1 MSIWTKDVTKLFSK
15 EDAKAAGDDPK
26 SVVAK
31 KRRNPNRKRVARPG
45 CRTPIA
51 TYDRVKFSVGLVAI
65 FAFLMLSQI
74 SRSPLITT
82 DEAFRLTYQDNT
94 WIPVL
99 LVAEI
104 TRQLHYFLGERLRGY
119 WAGWLGLTKGLRAPA
134 KRLRT
139 DTRHRL
145 GRIGNI
151 ALGMVLI
158 GLVLAKLTGASNPI
172 SGWMNGLA
180 KFWSSMPVILQ
191 ASVYLVFAVLQ
202 FVAIFWFMSK
212 GGVETVMPDDV
223 KTNFSM
229 VWGQDQVVDKVRET
243 IRLLEDPDAI
253 EAKGGYVPGG
263 ILLWG
268 PPGTGKTLIAEAMA
282 GETGKPF
289 VMIEPGA
296 FQAMFFGVNILKVK
310 ALYRRLRKLALRYGG
325 VVAFFDEADVLG
337 KRALSGTAPRGFR
350 ASAHTGASC
359 SSVEMLSPAGQL
371 VATGRVGTDGNPQDL
386 NVPTTN
392 SIIMPTGGG
401 GDLGTLNAILASMQG
416 LSKPRGLANRLRR
429 VLGMRPTDPPKYRI
443 LHVMATNAPD
453 ALDAALLRPGRIDR
467 IFRVGYPSK
476 EGRIRTLEGYLA
488 KVKHNL
494 THDDIVR
501 LATSSPYSSGAV
513 IKDVVNEALMAA
525 IRDDREVVEWRDVIA
540 AKSLKEHGATDG
552 FEYIDQERHAVSI
565 HEACHAV
572 TAYLLKKDFA
582 IDVATIERRG
592 DIGGFVSRVPI
603 VERMFSWR
611 SEVEHDIQ
619 VAIASLV
626 GERMFFEG
634 DNTNGVSSDL
644 ETATRLALVMESRWG
659 MGTTLASYDVLLEGG
674 AGGPGAGT
682 DGRGGAKNDGEN
694 SNERGNSPIIGNR
707 VEQRLA
713 ELYDRTERLIAE
725 NRHQVLSLAH
735 ALEVHRTLNGVDVE
749 AVIRGTIGPIVD
761 GSVYAT
767 AEAQRRLEEYHTAA
781 TSVHRSGVGE
791 ALLPDLTTPGA
802 SGTVVP
808 RSDDFWGP
816 WPLDRGATDGTPGD
830 GKPDA

>member
-1 MSIWTKDVTKLFSK
+1 MSIWTRDVTTLFSK
-15 EDAKAAGDDPK
+15 KGRADAPASPTPK
-26 SVVAK
+26 R
-31 KRRNPNRKRVARPG
+31 RRNPNRKRVARPG
-45 CRTPIA
+45 CRAPIA
-51 TYDRVKFSVGLVAI
+51 FYDRVKFTFGLTGL
-65 FAFLMLSQI
+65 FSFLVVSMLA
-74 SRSPLITT
+74 RSPLVTF
-82 DEAFRLTYQDNT
+82 DEALRLTYQENN
-94 WIPVL
+94 WIIVL
-99 LVAEI
+99 IILEV
-104 TRQLHYFLGERLRGY
+104 TRQLHYVCCERIRGY
-119 WAGWLGLTKGLRAPA
+119 WAAWLSLTKGVRAPA
-134 KRLRT
+134 GRLRS

-145 GRIGNI
+145 GRLGNTFL
-151 ALGMVLI
+151 ALTLL

-172 SGWMNGLA
+172 TGWTNAIG
-180 KFWSSMPVILQ
+180 KFWSSLPIILQ
-191 ASVYLVFAVLQ
+191 ASIYLVFAVLQ

-229 VWGQDQVVDKVRET
+229 VWGQDQVVEKVRET

-253 EAKGGYVPGG
+253 EARGGYVPGG

-296 FQAMFFGVNILKVK
+296 FQAMFLGVNILKVK

-350 ASAHTGASC
+350 AGAALHGC
-359 SSVEMLSPAGQL
+359 NAGELLSPVGQL
-371 VATGRVGTDGNPQDL
+371 VAAGRVDTYGRIVEPVAPVVNGVVL
-386 NVPTTN
+386 
-392 SIIMPTGGG
+392 PTGGG

-416 LSKPRGLANRLRR
+416 LSKPRGLANRIRR
-429 VLGMRPTDPPKYRI
+429 LLGMRPSDPPKYRI

-488 KVKHNL
+488 KVKHSL
-494 THDDIVR
+494 TEDDVVR

-525 IRDDREVVEWRDVIA
+525 LRDGRDVIEWRDVVA

-552 FEYIDQERHAVSI
+552 FEYVDQERHAVAI

-572 TAYLLKKDFA
+572 SAYLLKKDFA

-592 DIGGFVSRVPI
+592 DVGGFVSRVPI

-611 SEVEHDIQ
+611 SEAEHDIQ

-626 GERMFFEG
+626 GERMFFDG

-644 ETATRLALVMESRWG
+644 DTATRLALVMEARWG
-659 MGTTLASYDVLLEGG
+659 MGSTLASYDVLVQGS
-674 AGGPGAGT
+674 AGGPGAGS
-682 DGRGGAKNDGEN
+682 DGRGGVRPGQGEDRDGE
-694 SNERGNSPIIGNR
+694 SAVSPILGNR

-713 ELYDRTERLIAE
+713 ELYERTWRLIEE

-767 AEAQRRLEEYHTAA
+767 EHAREVLESYHRAA
-781 TSVHRSGVGE
+781 MQVHRTGAGE
-791 ALLPDLTTPGA
+791 AVLPDLRGVAPTVVLG
-802 SGTVVP
+802 SGT
-808 RSDDFWGP
+808 DFWGP
-816 WPLDRGATDGTPGD
+816 WPVGGPAESATPVEKGD
-830 GKPDA
+830 ETQ

>member
-1 MSIWTKDVTKLFSK
+1 MSIWTKDVTKLFSGK
-15 EDAKAAGDDPK
+15 NDGETAADDAKAVPE
-26 SVVAK
+26 K
-31 KRRNPNRKRVARPG
+31 KRKNPNRKRVARPG

-51 TYDRVKFSVGLVAI
+51 TYDRIKFSVALVAI
-65 FAFLMLSQI
+65 FAFLVLSQV
-74 SRSPLITT
+74 SRSPLITP
-82 DEAFRLTYQDNT
+82 DEAFRLTYQDNI
-94 WIPVL
+94 WIAVL

-104 TRQLHYFLGERLRGY
+104 TRQVHYFLGERLRGY
-119 WAGWLGLTKGLRAPA
+119 WAGWLSLTKGLRAPTR
-134 KRLRT
+134 RLRA

-145 GRIGNI
+145 GRLGNI
-151 ALGMVLI
+151 TLGMFLI
-158 GLVLAKLTGASNPI
+158 GLVLAKFTGASNPI
-172 SGWMNGLA
+172 SGWMNGIA

-191 ASVYLVFAVLQ
+191 ASMYLVFAVLQ

-243 IRLLEDPDAI
+243 IRLLEDPEAI

-350 ASAHTGASC
+350 TGAAASC
-359 SSVEMLSPAGQL
+359 SSLEMLSPAGQL
-371 VATGRVGTDGNPQDL
+371 VAAGRIGTDGHPLDL
-386 NVPTTN
+386 NVPTVN
-392 SIIMPTGGG
+392 GMVMPTGGG

-429 VLGMRPTDPPKYRI
+429 MLGMRPSDPPKYRI

-476 EGRIRTLEGYLA
+476 EGRIRTLDGYLA

-494 THDDIVR
+494 TQDDVVR

-513 IKDVVNEALMAA
+513 IKDIVNEALMAA
-525 IRDDREVVEWRDVIA
+525 IRDGREVVEWRDVVS

-552 FEYIDQERHAVSI
+552 FEYIDQERHAVAI

-644 ETATRLALVMESRWG
+644 DTATRLALVMEARWG

-682 DGRGGAKNDGEN
+682 DGRGGAQTNGDTA
-694 SNERGNSPIIGNR
+694 NERGNSPIIGNR

-713 ELYDRTERLIAE
+713 ELYDRTTQLITE

-749 AVIRGTIGPIVD
+749 AVIRGTVGPIVD

-767 AEAQRRLEEYHTAA
+767 AEAQQRLEEYHAAA
-781 TSVHRSGVGE
+781 TSVHRTGTGE
-791 ALLPDLTTPGA
+791 AFLPDLTAAGVT
-802 SGTVVP
+802 GTVVP
-808 RSDDFWGP
+808 RSDHFWGP
-816 WPLDRGATDGTPGD
+816 WPLDRGTVEGSPEQRN
-830 GKPDA
+830 PDA